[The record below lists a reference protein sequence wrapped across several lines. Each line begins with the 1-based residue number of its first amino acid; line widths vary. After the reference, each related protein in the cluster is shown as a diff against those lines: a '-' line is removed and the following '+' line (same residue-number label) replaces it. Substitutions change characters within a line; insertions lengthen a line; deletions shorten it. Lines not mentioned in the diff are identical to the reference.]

1 LSAKMGLVSQE
12 EPSRV
17 RAHLRAMGMKTDLK
31 DIPGQLPTAE
41 EILRLMGQDKKVIA
55 GQLNFVLAREIGDA
69 FVTDAVEPQD
79 VLDVLKAQ
87 HAA

>member
-1 LSAKMGLVSQE
+1 
-12 EPSRV
+12 
-17 RAHLRAMGMKTDLK
+17 
-31 DIPGQLPTAE
+31 
-41 EILRLMGQDKKVIA
+41 MGQDKKVIA